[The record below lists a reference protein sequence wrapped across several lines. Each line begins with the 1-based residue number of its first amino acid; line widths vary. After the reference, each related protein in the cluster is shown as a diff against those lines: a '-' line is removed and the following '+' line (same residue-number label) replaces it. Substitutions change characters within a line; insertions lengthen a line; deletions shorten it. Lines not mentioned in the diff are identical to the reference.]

1 MMTACRQLQVGQDN
15 LIVWTWER
23 IPTPQ
28 WESQKDIMNQQ
39 KEGFLSIQTVARS
52 YPGNNPFHGG
62 TQDTKWMT
70 LMGSKVGK
78 KG

>member
-1 MMTACRQLQVGQDN
+1 MIACRQLQVGQDD
-15 LIVWTWER
+15 LIVRTPER

-39 KEGFLSIQTVARS
+39 KEEFLSIQTVARRS

-70 LMGSKVGK
+70 LMGSKVGN